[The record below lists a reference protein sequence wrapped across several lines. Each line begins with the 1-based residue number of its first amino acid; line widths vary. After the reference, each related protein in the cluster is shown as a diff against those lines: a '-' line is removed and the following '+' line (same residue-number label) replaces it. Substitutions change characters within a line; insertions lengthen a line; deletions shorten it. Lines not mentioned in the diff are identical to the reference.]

1 MTKQPAKKRHQ
12 RIAALRKEAHQAQ
25 KTNFA
30 TTLTLLG
37 LFSLFYYILNK
48 LEFLEDK
55 NTLVTFIAG
64 GLAADLA
71 SSTAPAVYETGLLI
85 LSNLLMQK
93 SELFGANKNSG
104 LVKALFEKQKLFS
117 ATKDINKLKEKERL
131 LLEAAEEQQSFKM

>member
-1 MTKQPAKKRHQ
+1 MTTQPTKKRHQ
-12 RIAALRKEAHQAQ
+12 RAALRKEVYQAQ

-37 LFSLFYYILNK
+37 LFTLFYYILNK

-71 SSTAPAVYETGLLI
+71 SSTAPAVYEAGLFM
-85 LSNLLMQK
+85 LSKL
-93 SELFGANKNSG
+93 SPIDH
-104 LVKALFEKQKLFS
+104 KQ
-117 ATKDINKLKEKERL
+117 AVGENINTLKEKEAL
-131 LLEAAEEQQSFKM
+131 LLDAAQEPKSFKM